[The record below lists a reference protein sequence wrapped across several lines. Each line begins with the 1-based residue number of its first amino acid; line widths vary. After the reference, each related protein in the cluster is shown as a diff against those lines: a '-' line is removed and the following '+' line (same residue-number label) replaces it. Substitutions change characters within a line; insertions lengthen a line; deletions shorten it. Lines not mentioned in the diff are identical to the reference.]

1 MSAHIPPKKNAH
13 IYMRG
18 SYGSMACREEE
29 EREGIRALGMRISR
43 KAKLDDF
50 LLAMKVEI

>member
-1 MSAHIPPKKNAH
+1 
-13 IYMRG
+13 
-18 SYGSMACREEE
+18 MACREEE

>member
-1 MSAHIPPKKNAH
+1 MHIFLQKNAH